1 MRKKMMESIE
11 DPFNKMIGAN
21 LRYCRV
27 LRKLSMTAVS
37 EVIGV
42 AYQQIYKYEN
52 GINALT
58 IFRLKQFADFFK
70 EEIKN
75 LINPDYIAIM
85 SKLVEANFFN
95 TSDKDFKLG
104 SVNLATMADLS
115 KNVSIKDYH
124 NTTLH
129 LKYEGAANGNN

>member
-1 MRKKMMESIE
+1 MRKKIFQSIE
-11 DPFNKMIGAN
+11 DPLNKMIGAN

-27 LRKLSMTAVS
+27 LRKLSMSAVA

-42 AYQQIYKYEN
+42 AHQQIYKYEN
-52 GINALT
+52 GLNSLT
-58 IFRLKQFADFFK
+58 IFRLKQFADFYR

-75 LINPDYIAIM
+75 LINPDYITIM
-85 SKLVEANFFN
+85 SKLIEANFFN

-104 SVNLATMADLS
+104 SVNLSTMADLS
-115 KNVSIKDYH
+115 KNVTLKDFQ

-129 LKYEGAANGNN
+129 LKLKETVQ

>member
-1 MRKKMMESIE
+1 
-11 DPFNKMIGAN
+11 
-21 LRYCRV
+21 
-27 LRKLSMTAVS
+27 
-37 EVIGV
+37 
-42 AYQQIYKYEN
+42 
-52 GINALT
+52 
-58 IFRLKQFADFFK
+58 
-70 EEIKN
+70 
-75 LINPDYIAIM
+75 M

-115 KNVSIKDYH
+115 KNVSVKDYH

>member
-75 LINPDYIAIM
+75 LINPDYISIM

-115 KNVSIKDYH
+115 KNVTVKDYQ

>member
-52 GINALT
+52 GINA
-58 IFRLKQFADFFK
+58 
-70 EEIKN
+70 
-75 LINPDYIAIM
+75 
-85 SKLVEANFFN
+85 
-95 TSDKDFKLG
+95 
-104 SVNLATMADLS
+104 
-115 KNVSIKDYH
+115 
-124 NTTLH
+124 
-129 LKYEGAANGNN
+129 

>member
-1 MRKKMMESIE
+1 MRKRMMESVE

-27 LRKLSMTAVS
+27 LRKLSMSAVA

-42 AYQQIYKYEN
+42 AHQQIYKYEN
-52 GINALT
+52 GLNALT

-85 SKLVEANFFN
+85 SRLIEANFFN

-104 SVNLATMADLS
+104 SVNLSTMADLS
-115 KNVSIKDYH
+115 KNVTVKDYQ

-129 LKYEGAANGNN
+129 LKYKESVQ

>member
-1 MRKKMMESIE
+1 MRKRMMESVE

-75 LINPDYIAIM
+75 LINPDYISIM
-85 SKLVEANFFN
+85 SKLIEANFFN

-115 KNVSIKDYH
+115 KNVTVKDYQ

-129 LKYEGAANGNN
+129 LKYKESVQ

>member
-1 MRKKMMESIE
+1 
-11 DPFNKMIGAN
+11 
-21 LRYCRV
+21 
-27 LRKLSMTAVS
+27 MTAVS

-115 KNVSIKDYH
+115 RNVTVKDYQ

>member
-75 LINPDYIAIM
+75 LINPDYISIM

-115 KNVSIKDYH
+115 RNVTVKDYQ

>member
-75 LINPDYIAIM
+75 LINPDYISIM

-115 KNVSIKDYH
+115 KNVTVKDYH

>member
-1 MRKKMMESIE
+1 MMESVE
-11 DPFNKMIGAN
+11 DPFNKMIGSN

-27 LRKLSMTAVS
+27 LRKLSMSAVA

-42 AYQQIYKYEN
+42 THQQIYKYEN
-52 GINALT
+52 GLNALT

-85 SKLVEANFFN
+85 SRLIEANFFN
-95 TSDKDFKLG
+95 TADGDFKLG
-104 SVNLATMADLS
+104 SVNLSSMADLS
-115 KNVSIKDYH
+115 KNVTVKDYQ

-129 LKYEGAANGNN
+129 LKYKEIVQ

>member
-27 LRKLSMTAVS
+27 LRKLTMTDVS

-52 GINALT
+52 GINSLT

-75 LINPDYIAIM
+75 LINPNYIAIM

-115 KNVSIKDYH
+115 KNVSVKDYH

>member
-95 TSDKDFKLG
+95 TSDKDFKLFE
-104 SVNLATMADLS
+104 S
-115 KNVSIKDYH
+115 
-124 NTTLH
+124 
-129 LKYEGAANGNN
+129 

>member
-1 MRKKMMESIE
+1 MRKRMMESVE

-27 LRKLSMTAVS
+27 LRKLSMSAVA

-42 AYQQIYKYEN
+42 AHQQIYKYEN

-85 SKLVEANFFN
+85 SRLIEANFFN

-115 KNVSIKDYH
+115 KNVTVKDYQ

-129 LKYEGAANGNN
+129 LKYKESVQ